1 VKGKERKGKKEQAH
15 KMRND
20 NNKGRKKRSERLL
33 PVDEA
38 QSKVCYPS
46 TQVQRSIMVRCA
58 GVKAAYM
65 YGQND
70 VNGQA
75 R

>member
-1 VKGKERKGKKEQAH
+1 VQSSYSVVSEGKGKEEQAH

-20 NNKGRKKRSERLL
+20 NNKGRTKRSERLL
-33 PVDEA
+33 LVDEA

-46 TQVQRSIMVRCA
+46 R
-58 GVKAAYM
+58 VKAAYM

-70 VNGQA
+70 VDGQA
-75 R
+75 E